1 MNSPFLTITLAKHNS
16 RPKPVDCFQHMDG
29 ADKPPAATTR
39 PTVMAA
45 TAPTSSRRRPV
56 AITTND
62 MSVTGTNKTLQ
73 SHKNHNKMA
82 ATATTICRQFTS
94 RLAYFTIR
102 ARSPIHCSQPNPLAR
117 SPLNRRRVRK
127 VHTRLATQSTT
138 RSPLNHSTVGLAAQS
153 TAGLAAQS
161 TAGFTAF

>member
-1 MNSPFLTITLAKHNS
+1 MNSPFMTITPAKHNS
-16 RPKPVDCFQHMDG
+16 RPKQVDCFQHLDG

-45 TAPTSSRRRPV
+45 TALTSSRRRPA

-82 ATATTICRQFTS
+82 TATTIRRQCTS

-102 ARSPIHCSQPNPLAR
+102 ARSSIHCSQPNPLAR

-138 RSPLNHSTVGLAAQS
+138 RSPLNHSTVRLAAQS

-161 TAGFTAF
+161 TAGLTDY